1 MMQLYSRLRLA
12 DRHRP
17 PVNLIISNVPGPEIA
32 LYAAGARVES
42 LYPIG
47 PILDGA
53 GLNLTV
59 LSNAGRVDF
68 GAIGCRE
75 TVPGVE
81 EIADG
86 FAAAVRELVDLAG
99 LRDAA
104 LARTTQ
110 AR

>member
-1 MMQLYSRLRLA
+1 
-12 DRHRP
+12 
-17 PVNLIISNVPGPEIA
+17 VNLIISNVPGPEMS

-42 LYPIG
+42 LFPIG
-47 PILDGA
+47 PIIDGA

-75 TVPGVE
+75 TVPGLH

-86 FAAAVRELVDLAG
+86 FANAVRDLV
-99 LRDAA
+99 A
-104 LARTTQ
+104 LATRRVT
-110 AR
+110 AVV